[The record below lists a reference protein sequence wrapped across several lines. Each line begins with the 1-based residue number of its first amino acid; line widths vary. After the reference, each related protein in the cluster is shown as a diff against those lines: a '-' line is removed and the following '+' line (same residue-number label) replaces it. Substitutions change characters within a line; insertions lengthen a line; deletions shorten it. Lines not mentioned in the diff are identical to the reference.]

1 VVRTTPELV
10 RADATAGL
18 QFLDEAAR
26 IQQESRK
33 LRRQGVKVQIV
44 VIHEG
49 AQLGANRLGGTPASE
64 WQGPIIGITQRLQS
78 TTVDLV
84 IAGHTHRAANTFV
97 GRIPVVEAFNAG
109 ISYSVA
115 QLLVKHGDVVW
126 AGTANRT
133 AKNLGVASRPD
144 VKQIVDEAT
153 ATVADDL
160 AVVIGTQTGDILR
173 APNRDAE
180 SAMGNMVA
188 DAMRLKYTAQ
198 GAEAAITNSGGLRAD
213 LRGSPPS
220 TSGEQ
225 PNEITWG
232 ETFAVLPFGNAT
244 VVETLTGAQLTTA
257 MTNGF
262 SAVCNPTINTGRFPQ
277 VSGLVVRYHCDGA
290 SSVVDGIRK
299 APDGPGGTL
308 TPVGPSDTVRFVT
321 NDFIYMGGDGYTVF
335 NQGTVVLQT
344 GDLLLDV
351 VIEYIAANSLV
362 APAVEGRIVRGP

>member
-1 VVRTTPELV
+1 
-10 RADATAGL
+10 
-18 QFLDEAAR
+18 
-26 IQQESRK
+26 
-33 LRRQGVKVQIV
+33 
-44 VIHEG
+44 
-49 AQLGANRLGGTPASE
+49 
-64 WQGPIIGITQRLQS
+64 
-78 TTVDLV
+78 VDLV
-84 IAGHTHRAANTFV
+84 IAGHTHRAADTFV
-97 GRIPVVEAFNAG
+97 GRIPVVEGFNAG

-115 QLLVKHGDVVW
+115 QLLIKGSDVVW

-133 AKNLGVASRPD
+133 ATNLGVAQRPD
-144 VKQIVDEAT
+144 VKQIVDDAT
-153 ATVADDL
+153 ADVADDL
-160 AVVIGTQTGDILR
+160 AVVIGTQTSDILR
-173 APNRDAE
+173 APNRDLE

-213 LRGSPPS
+213 LRVTPPS
-220 TSGEQ
+220 SSGEQ
-225 PNEITWG
+225 PGEITWG

-277 VSGLVVRYHCDGA
+277 VSGLVVNYHCDGTQ
-290 SSVVDGIRK
+290 SVVDGIWK

-321 NDFIYMGGDGYTVF
+321 NDFMYTGGDGYTVF
-335 NQGTVVLQT
+335 GQGTDVLQT

-351 VIEYIAANSLV
+351 VIDYITANSPV
-362 APAVEGRIVRGP
+362 APEVEGRIVRG